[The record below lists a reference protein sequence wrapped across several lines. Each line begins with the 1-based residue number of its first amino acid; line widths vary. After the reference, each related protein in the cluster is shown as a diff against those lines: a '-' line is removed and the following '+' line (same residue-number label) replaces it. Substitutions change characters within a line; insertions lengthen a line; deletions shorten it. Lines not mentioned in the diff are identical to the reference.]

1 MITIESPAQRA
12 YSLLGQGRA
21 ADALALTTPFASR
34 ANADS
39 AILDAHAAA
48 LKAVNRHADA
58 LEFNARATRASPT
71 NSVAWHN
78 YAATLGDL
86 ERWPEA
92 LAAVNRALATG
103 LNAPETWLVKA
114 RALQNSGDLGGA
126 EAAFQQAIKRR
137 PDYAEAQRDYAQYL
151 WMRSGDSDVATARLR
166 RAVAAHPDDAALA
179 IVLANVLEFSGRP
192 QAAYD
197 ELRARLAHSP
207 GDVRLL
213 LAAAHAAGLIGDDA
227 AALAHAEAAQS
238 RAPNTPA
245 ALEALCIAC
254 LAVGDAPR
262 ALAAA
267 RRRLA
272 QEPRGQ
278 MPLALTAVAAR
289 LAGDP
294 EHDRIYDFDAFV
306 RTACIETPEGWPDL
320 ASYLADL
327 KAALERLHVFKAHP
341 LDQSLRGGSQT
352 TQPLLYSEDPA
363 IKAFFRAIDAPIRD
377 YMAAI
382 GTGDDPLRSRNTG
395 AYRIK
400 GAWSVRL
407 RASDYHIDHIHPQ
420 GWLSSAF
427 YVETPSAV
435 ERDRQGWLG
444 FGRPI
449 FRTRPALEPERWVRP
464 EPGRLVLFP
473 SYLWHGTAPFSSDE
487 TRLSLA
493 FDVVPA

>member
-1 MITIESPAQRA
+1 VITIESPAQRA
-12 YSLLGQGRA
+12 YSLLGAGRA

-48 LKAVNRHADA
+48 LKALNRHADA
-58 LEFNARATRASPT
+58 LEFNARATRAGPT

-103 LNAPETWLVKA
+103 LNAPET
-114 RALQNSGDLGGA
+114 
-126 EAAFQQAIKRR
+126 
-137 PDYAEAQRDYAQYL
+137 
-151 WMRSGDSDVATARLR
+151 
-166 RAVAAHPDDAALA
+166 
-179 IVLANVLEFSGRP
+179 
-192 QAAYD
+192 
-197 ELRARLAHSP
+197 
-207 GDVRLL
+207 
-213 LAAAHAAGLIGDDA
+213 
-227 AALAHAEAAQS
+227 
-238 RAPNTPA
+238 
-245 ALEALCIAC
+245 
-254 LAVGDAPR
+254 
-262 ALAAA
+262 
-267 RRRLA
+267 
-272 QEPRGQ
+272 
-278 MPLALTAVAAR
+278 
-289 LAGDP
+289 
-294 EHDRIYDFDAFV
+294 
-306 RTACIETPEGWPDL
+306 
-320 ASYLADL
+320 
-327 KAALERLHVFKAHP
+327 
-341 LDQSLRGGSQT
+341 T

-427 YVETPSAV
+427 YVETPTAV